1 MSRTLVLGAALLLGA
16 CAPTMTTPVASD
28 PDAPASAPSA
38 SAVVRTTAG
47 PVRGDAEADGLRIF
61 RGVPFAATP
70 VGGLR
75 WAPPQP
81 PEAWTDVRDATAFGD
96 RCMQADIF
104 GDMAPRAEGMSE
116 DCLTLNVWA
125 PAGAE
130 SLPVLVYFYGGGFV
144 AGDASE
150 PRYDGAAIA
159 REGTVVVVP
168 NYRLGVFGFLA
179 HPELTAASGYGGSGN
194 YGLMDQTAAL
204 EWVRDNVAAFGGDP
218 DQVTIAGESAGSISV
233 SAQMV
238 APAARGLFH
247 RAIGESGSALGA
259 LPPVSLDDAEAAGVR
274 FAESVGAAA
283 LAELRAVPAADL
295 LAAASAPGVPWFSAT
310 LDGRVYPEPPA
321 ETFAAGRQAQ
331 VPLLVGWNSEEMT
344 WRMILGGAEPTP
356 EAYAG
361 AVRFLY
367 PDHADEVLALYPGTT
382 EAEVVES
389 ATALAGDRFIAHS
402 TWRWFDLHRRTGGA
416 PVYRYYY
423 AHPRPPLR
431 GGGASGLAGGV
442 VEGAEAPPP
451 ATGAVHSADIEYA
464 LGNLDTHP
472 VYAWTADDYAVSE
485 TMMGFFV
492 RFIHTGDPNGPGL
505 PAWPAASAAP
515 DGTSA
520 VMVIDV
526 ESDAIPE
533 PDRARYELLERI
545 AGE

>member
-1 MSRTLVLGAALLLGA
+1 MPVRFSLPLVCALALGA
-16 CAPTMTTPVASD
+16 CST
-28 PDAPASAPSA
+28 SAPPVPTASSPPSA
-38 SAVVRTTAG
+38 TVETTAG
-47 PVRGDAEADGLRIF
+47 PIEGMVEDDGLRVF
-61 RGVPFAATP
+61 RGVPFAAPP
-70 VGGLR
+70 VGDLR

-81 PEAWTDVRDATAFGD
+81 PEPWTEVREATAFGAK
-96 RCMQADIF
+96 CVQANVF

-116 DCLTLNVWA
+116 DCLTLNVWT
-125 PAGAE
+125 PAASASE
-130 SLPVLVYFYGGGFV
+130 ALPVLVYFYGGGFV

-179 HPELTAASGYGGSGN
+179 HPELSEASGYGASGN

-204 EWVRDNVAAFGGDP
+204 AWVRDNVAAFGGDP

-259 LPPVSLDDAEAAGVR
+259 LPPVPLADAEAAGVR
-274 FAESVGAAA
+274 FAGAVGAAS
-283 LAELRAVPAADL
+283 LADLRAVSAEDL
-295 LAAASAPGVPWFSAT
+295 LDAASQMAWFSAT
-310 LDGRVYPEPPA
+310 LDGRVYPEPPV
-321 ETFAAGRQAQ
+321 ETYAAGRQAQ
-331 VPLLVGWNSEEMT
+331 VPLLLGWNSEEMS
-344 WRMILGGAEPTP
+344 WRALFGGREPTP
-356 EAYAG
+356 EAYAEI
-361 AVRFLY
+361 VRFLY
-367 PDHADEVLALYPGTT
+367 PDDADEVLALYPGET
-382 EAEVVES
+382 EEQVIAS
-389 ATALAGDRFIAHS
+389 ATDLAGDRFIGLS
-402 TWRWFDLHRRTGGA
+402 TWTWYDLHRQTGGA

-423 AHPRPPLR
+423 AHPRPPLK

-451 ATGAVHSADIEYA
+451 ATGAVHSAEIEYA

-485 TMMGFFV
+485 TMMGYFV

-505 PAWPAASAAP
+505 PEWPAASAAP
-515 DGTSA
+515 GSTSA

-526 ESDAIPE
+526 ESGAIPA
-533 PDRARYELLERI
+533 PHRARYELLDRLAREVS
-545 AGE
+545 AAE